1 MDGERKESD
10 RAQEAVVLVRA
21 LIRAIVIAAL
31 VLGVWAV
38 LRQFEQ
44 DEVSLYLLGAAGFIV
59 LAVASFMDRRG
70 SR

>member
-1 MDGERKESD
+1 M
-10 RAQEAVVLVRA
+10 LVRT
-21 LIRAIVIAAL
+21 LIRAIVIAAM

-44 DEVSLYLLGAAGFIV
+44 EQVNLYLLGAAGFIV

>member
-1 MDGERKESD
+1 
-10 RAQEAVVLVRA
+10 VLVRT

-38 LRQFEQ
+38 LRQFDQ